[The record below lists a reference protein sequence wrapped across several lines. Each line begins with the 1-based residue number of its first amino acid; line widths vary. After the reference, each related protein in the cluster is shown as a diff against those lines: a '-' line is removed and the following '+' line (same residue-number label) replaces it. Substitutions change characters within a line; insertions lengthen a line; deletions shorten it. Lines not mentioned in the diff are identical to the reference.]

1 MKRRFYL
8 VRPER
13 FLHFPNFPSQHRV
26 WAKPGE
32 YVEATHPLLLQW
44 ISGQLGKVQSVNV
57 IPRGSIFIDESKL
70 PRGVTQMMSQHDK
83 GRTGGVKLTTEEIHA
98 ETDDLTPAPL
108 SALGDSEPE
117 TAGTT
122 SSPEEGQEGAQE
134 TASATAGDPGGIPDV
149 QPPE

>member
-13 FLHFPNFPSQHRV
+13 YLHFPNFPAPHRV

-44 ISGQLGKVQSVNV
+44 INGQLGKVQSVNV
-57 IPRGSIFIDESKL
+57 VPRGSVFIDESKL
-70 PRGVTQMMSQHDK
+70 PRGVTSQMAQHDK

-108 SALGDSEPE
+108 SALTDPEPE

-122 SSPEEGQEGAQE
+122 SSSEEGQEPATE
-134 TASATAGDPGGIPDV
+134 PASAAAGEAGGIPDIE
-149 QPPE
+149 PPK